1 MCSDFQQL
9 LKILQKSKLLSGTSK
24 LEIIIFAFEPPDGL
38 VVLIRK
44 SFPDLFDCLNLVHTM
59 NTTENTDN
67 DWLFEIT
74 PKNKFFSLNFKEVW
88 QYRDLLM
95 LFVKRDVVTV
105 YKQTILGP
113 LWYLIQPLF
122 TSITFTIIFN
132 TVAGIDTGTV
142 PPFLFNLAGI
152 TVWNYFTACLN
163 DTSDTFKRNAAIFG
177 KVYFPRIIMP
187 LSVVISNLLKFGIQF
202 MIFVAFYIFY
212 YLRGAAISINES
224 LLFFPLLVALMGIL
238 GLGLGMFIS
247 SLVTKYRDFSYL
259 IGFGVQ
265 LLMYLSAVMYPMA
278 LIKEKLPAYGWL
290 VEYNPLAYVI
300 ETTRYMLLG
309 IGQISFLG
317 LGYTFAV
324 TVIVFLVGVLIFN
337 KTEKSFIDTV

>member
-1 MCSDFQQL
+1 
-9 LKILQKSKLLSGTSK
+9 
-24 LEIIIFAFEPPDGL
+24 
-38 VVLIRK
+38 
-44 SFPDLFDCLNLVHTM
+44 M
-59 NTTENTDN
+59 NNTQN
-67 DWLFEIT
+67 IEKDWLFEIA
-74 PKNKFFSLNFKEVW
+74 PKNKFFSLNLKEIW

-105 YKQTILGP
+105 YKQTVLGP

-132 TVAGIDTGTV
+132 TVAGIQTGTI

-152 TVWNYFTACLN
+152 MVWNYFTACLSG
-163 DTSDTFKRNAAIFG
+163 TSDTFKANASIFG
-177 KVYFPRIIMP
+177 KVYFPRVIMP
-187 LSVVISNLLKFGIQF
+187 VSVVISNLLKLGIQF
-202 MIFVAFYIFY
+202 FIFVAFYLFFY
-212 YLRGAAISINES
+212 FQGAPLRLNSS
-224 LLFFPLLVALMGIL
+224 LLFFPLLIALMGIL

-278 LIKEKLPAYGWL
+278 LIQSKMPEYAWL
-290 VEYNPLAYVI
+290 IQYNPLAYII
-300 ETTRYMLLG
+300 ETARYMLLNVG
-309 IGQISFLG
+309 HISSLG
-317 LGYTFAV
+317 LVYTIIITF
-324 TVIVFLVGVLIFN
+324 VIFFVGLLVFN